1 MTRTRCSAAADWQNH
16 NAAEWKGRRH
26 GATAFDAKA
35 SKCNCTKKPPKNRFI
50 HLQVRCTLHGSF
62 KLHKKMSTPWEVHC
76 HDDASAVLQA
86 SVRLQFVPI
95 LKRSCCDICIKWRA
109 PYNLWRP
116 GLNSR
121 ASFIGATVICN
132 VQNAHMWL
140 ASLIAFWRAGG
151 TSRCFFVAWK
161 TLFTQ
166 TDSQLWASTLQK
178 ETFVQITW

>member
-26 GATAFDAKA
+26 GATAFNAKA

-76 HDDASAVLQA
+76 HDDVSAVLQA

-95 LKRSCCDICIKWRA
+95 LKRSCRDICIKWRA

-121 ASFIGATVICN
+121 ALLEQQSSVMCRMHTCDWRP
-132 VQNAHMWL
+132 WL
-140 ASLIAFWRAGG
+140 HFGGLAGQVVAFSSHERHY
-151 TSRCFFVAWK
+151 SRRLTHSCELPHYRK
-161 TLFTQ
+161 RPLCR
-166 TDSQLWASTLQK
+166 
-178 ETFVQITW
+178 